1 MLNTIYPIGSIY
13 FSTNSTNPGTF
24 IGGTWERL
32 KHVFLLGAGDS
43 TDTAGSTGG
52 SRDAIVVSHSHTF
65 SGITSNN
72 GYHSHTIR
80 YHSYNGSQGSANA
93 NISGNG
99 YGGSL
104 YQDWNNLGTVASGS
118 HTHSYSG
125 TTSTNGEAGTEKNMP
140 PYLAVYMWKRT
151 A

>member
-1 MLNTIYPIGSIY
+1 MSSFDLLNTIYPIGSIY
-13 FSTNSTNPGTF
+13 LSTNNTNPGTF

-52 SRDAIVVSHSHTF
+52 SRDAIVVSHTHSMPSSGSH
-65 SGITSNN
+65 GH
-72 GYHSHTIR
+72 GLR
-80 YHSYNGSQGSANA
+80 YYSYNGSQGQN
-93 NISGNG
+93 NITLNFNG

-104 YQDWNNLGTVASGS
+104 SQDINNVSVTGSGT
-118 HTHSYSG
+118 HTHTIN
-125 TTSTNGEAGTEKNMP
+125 TTGESGTEKNMP